1 MSKFKQT
8 GDEVIRG
15 FVLKDDKKLRS
26 ELELTDR
33 ENVFVREYL
42 SNGFN
47 ESNAAFEAVNA
58 FGEPSPYPKSD
69 GFYWK
74 RQGHKF
80 LRIQR
85 VKDYIATH
93 HKKVEIKLN
102 KVITIDSVVG
112 VLDKILHT
120 EDAENKDR
128 IKAGEILLKYLN
140 AFEKHETAKSPKQLT
155 IISKMSPAEI
165 EAEMAKM
172 IGNGQPLKDDTITDV
187 ETID

>member
-1 MSKFKQT
+1 MSKYKKT
-8 GDEVIRG
+8 GEEVIRG

-33 ENVFVREYL
+33 ENVFVEEYL
-42 SNGFN
+42 SNGFDHAK
-47 ESNAAFEAVNA
+47 AAFKAVNA
-58 FGEPSPYPKSD
+58 FGEPSPNGADEHY
-69 GFYWK
+69 YWQ

-93 HKKVEIKLN
+93 HKKTEIKLN
-102 KVITIDSVVG
+102 KVITIESVVG

-140 AFEKHETAKSPKQLT
+140 AFEKHETAKSPKSLT

-172 IGNGQPLKDDTITDV
+172 ISTSSLKDDNITDV

>member
-1 MSKFKQT
+1 MSKYKQT
-8 GDEVIRG
+8 GEEVIRG

-33 ENVFVREYL
+33 ENVFVEEYL
-42 SNGFN
+42 SNGFDHAK
-47 ESNAAFEAVNA
+47 AAFKAVNA
-58 FGEPSPYPKSD
+58 FGEPSPNGADEHY
-69 GFYWK
+69 YWQ

-93 HKKVEIKLN
+93 HKKTEIKLN

-140 AFEKHETAKSPKQLT
+140 AFKPHNEAKAPKSLT
-155 IISKMSPAEI
+155 IISNMTAGEI
-165 EAEMAKM
+165 ELEMAKM
-172 IGNGQPLKDDTITDV
+172 IGNVPLQDGNIIDV
-187 ETID
+187 EEI

>member
-1 MSKFKQT
+1 MSKHKQS

-33 ENVFVREYL
+33 ENVFVTEYL

-47 ESNAAFEAVNA
+47 ESHAAFKAVNA
-58 FGEPSPYPKSD
+58 FGQPSPHPQTD
-69 GFYWK
+69 NFYWK
-74 RQGHKF
+74 RQGYKF
-80 LRIQR
+80 LRVQR

-93 HKKVEIKLN
+93 HKKTEIKLN
-102 KVITIDSVVG
+102 KEITIESVVG

-140 AFEKHETAKSPKQLT
+140 AFKPHNEAKAPKSLT
-155 IISKMSPAEI
+155 IISNMTAGEI
-165 EAEMAKM
+165 ELEMAKM
-172 IGNGQPLKDDTITDV
+172 IGTLPTQDDTITEV
-187 ETID
+187 EEI